1 MKAFDS
7 EWSDPFRPLL
17 QRVVEVTSGVARNQ
31 ATDLLNRYDTLAPAS
46 ESLRSSAPAWLLLW
60 AATGDEY
67 LAEAQRI
74 LADGIE

>member
-1 MKAFDS
+1 MKAFDG

-17 QRVVEVTSGVARNQ
+17 LRVVEVTSGVARNQ
-31 ATDLLNRYDTLAPAS
+31 ATDLLNRYDALWPS
-46 ESLRSSAPAWLLLW
+46 ESLHSSAPASLQLW

-74 LADGIE
+74 LDGGIE